1 MQNDA
6 TVKLV
11 ALFLFTQSC
20 VSSTPPKDQSNYTL
34 ISSDG
39 KHQLSYKQPR
49 QLTFRTRTWGKSN
62 FSQIGPTG
70 LHTRMSHNPIALH
83 SCSPRV
89 LDISTKINHCTHNW
103 KINHCTHNW
112 KYSIEVHNLN
122 RMVMRPCLEKF
133 IDVENGEGGLTGHE
147 EQHHLPP
154 LLVWLASPCST
165 TAFPLLSDCSSLFF
179 CSSD

>member
-1 MQNDA
+1 MSTFGVIQKERTVSRTRMMQNDA

-62 FSQIGPTG
+62 FSQIGLQGYTPECLTIRSPSIAAV
-70 LHTRMSHNPIALH
+70 LVSWVYRQRSITVHTIGN
-83 SCSPRV
+83 
-89 LDISTKINHCTHNW
+89 T
-103 KINHCTHNW
+103 
-112 KYSIEVHNLN
+112 
-122 RMVMRPCLEKF
+122 
-133 IDVENGEGGLTGHE
+133 
-147 EQHHLPP
+147 P
-154 LLVWLASPCST
+154 LKCIT
-165 TAFPLLSDCSSLFF
+165 
-179 CSSD
+179 